1 MTRRAGFGFPPGGG
15 TGTDAMTYE
24 FDLGGY
30 TRPLTTRSRK
40 ARLWFDRGLLWLY
53 GFNHEEAVFCFREA
67 QRADP
72 DCALAFWGEA
82 YASGPFINL
91 PWCWM
96 SEVEAHQAIT
106 TCFAATHAAMARR
119 DGVSQVERALIE
131 ALPARYQRN
140 AVVSMDEFS
149 RWDDDFAASMREVH
163 RRFPEDA
170 DVTTLFAEAL
180 ITRTPWRLWDPE
192 SGEPAEGADTEEAR
206 DVLEKGM
213 RERGE
218 ARHAPHPGMLHMYIH
233 VMEMSRIPECAQ
245 AAADELHRLSP
256 DNGHLNH
263 MPCHIYLQC
272 GRYADA
278 LAVSRKA
285 VRADAKYARRVGP
298 FNFYTTARCHDF
310 HAMMDAAM
318 MLGDLHGAQEAARG
332 IAQTVTPDLLRQD
345 RPHLVATLDAYSSS
359 TVHVPVRFGQW
370 REIVDAPMPAHPEL
384 HVVTTLMH
392 HYAKGVAHAALG
404 EFEAAARELAS
415 LEAGAA
421 ELPETRLY
429 FNNAVRD
436 IMEIARAMLCGEMA
450 YHRGARESG
459 FAHLRE
465 AVQRS
470 DRLAYSEPWPWMHP
484 PRHALGAL
492 LLEDGQLEEAETV
505 YRKDLGLDGEGR
517 RSLQNRDNVWALHGY
532 HECLQRLG
540 RKREA
545 TEIVPLLTA
554 ALARSDTRIESSC
567 HCRMRQPGGLPG
579 SADSAWNS
587 DEPGHVSN

>member
-15 TGTDAMTYE
+15 TGTDAMKYE

-72 DCALAFWGEA
+72 DCAPAFWGEA
-82 YASGPFINL
+82 YAGGPFINL

-96 SEVEAHQAIT
+96 SELEARQAIT
-106 TCFAATHAAMARR
+106 TCFAATHEAMERR
-119 DGVSQVERALIE
+119 DGVSPVERALIE

-163 RRFPEDA
+163 CRFPKDA

-192 SGEPAEGADTEEAR
+192 TGEPAEGADTEEAR
-206 DVLEKGM
+206 DVLETGM

-218 ARHAPHPGMLHMYIH
+218 AGHAPHPGMLHMYIH

-245 AAADELHRLSP
+245 AAADDLHRLSP

-318 MLGDLHGAQEAARG
+318 MLGDLRGAQEAARG

-345 RPHLVATLDAYSSS
+345 RPHLVATLDAYCSA

-384 HVVTTLMH
+384 HVATTLMH
-392 HYAKGVAHAALG
+392 HYARGVAHAALG
-404 EFEAAARELAS
+404 EFEAAERELAS
-415 LEAGAA
+415 LEAGTA

-429 FNNAVRD
+429 FNNAVQD

-492 LLEDGQLEEAETV
+492 LLEDGQLDEAETV

-517 RSLQNRDNVWALHGY
+517 RCLQNRDNVWALHGY

-540 RKREA
+540 RQREA
-545 TEIVPLLTA
+545 AEIAPLLSA

-567 HCRMRQPGGLPG
+567 HCRMRKPGGLPG
-579 SADSAWNS
+579 SADPSGNA
-587 DEPGHVSN
+587 D

>member
-1 MTRRAGFGFPPGGG
+1 MG
-15 TGTDAMTYE
+15 YE
-24 FDLGGY
+24 FDLGRY
-30 TRPLTTRSRK
+30 TRPLATRNPE
-40 ARLWFDRGLLWLY
+40 AQLWFDRGLLWLY

-72 DCALAFWGEA
+72 DCAIAFWGEA
-82 YASGPFINL
+82 YAAGPFINL

-96 SEVEAHQAIT
+96 SETEAQDAIT
-106 TCFAATHAAMARR
+106 TCFAATQEAMERR
-119 DGVSQVERALIE
+119 DDATPVERALIE

-140 AVVSMDEFS
+140 AVVSLDEFS
-149 RWDDDFAASMREVH
+149 RWDDDFAARMREVH
-163 RRFPEDA
+163 HRFPGDA
-170 DVTTLFAEAL
+170 DVASLFAEAL
-180 ITRTPWRLWDPE
+180 ITRTPWRLWDPDT
-192 SGEPAEGADTEEAR
+192 GEAADGADTEEAR
-206 DVLEKGM
+206 DVLEAAM
-213 RERGE
+213 RIRSE
-218 ARHAPHPGMLHMYIH
+218 ARQAPHPGMLHMYIH

-245 AAADELHRLSP
+245 AAADGLHRLSP

-285 VRADAKYARRVGP
+285 VRADVKYARRVGP

-318 MLGDLHGAQEAARG
+318 MLGDLGGAQEAARG
-332 IAQTVTPDLLRQD
+332 ITQTVTPDLLRQD
-345 RPHLVATLDAYSSS
+345 RPHLVATLDAYCSS

-370 REIVDAPMPAHPEL
+370 REIVDAPLPAHPEL
-384 HVVTTLMH
+384 YVVTALMDQ
-392 HYAKGVAHAALG
+392 YARGVAHAALG
-404 EFEAAARELAS
+404 EFEAAERELAS
-415 LEAGAA
+415 LESGTA

-436 IMEIARAMLCGEMA
+436 IMAIARAMLCGELA
-450 YHRGARESG
+450 YHRGERESG

-465 AVQRS
+465 AVRRS
-470 DRLAYSEPWPWMHP
+470 DQLAYSEPWPWMHP

-492 LLEDGQLEEAETV
+492 LLEDGQVEEAETV

-517 RSLQNRDNVWALHGY
+517 RCLQNRGNVWSLHGY

-540 RKREA
+540 RRREA
-545 TEIVPLLTA
+545 EALAPQLTA
-554 ALARSDTRIESSC
+554 ALSRSDTRIDSSC
-567 HCRMRQPGGLPG
+567 HCRKRTLGRL
-579 SADSAWNS
+579 ADSA
-587 DEPGHVSN
+587 DPARRAD